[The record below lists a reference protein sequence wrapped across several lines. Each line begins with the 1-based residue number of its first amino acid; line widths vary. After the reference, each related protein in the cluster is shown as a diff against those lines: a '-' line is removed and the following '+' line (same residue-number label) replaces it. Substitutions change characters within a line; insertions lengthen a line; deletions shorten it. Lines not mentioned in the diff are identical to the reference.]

1 MTYDV
6 PRRRFVLLVA
16 LPFLVGACDVLLGIE
31 TPRATVDAAAIDA
44 SATVDA
50 STDAIGATPD
60 AASDGADAAV
70 VIDAPVPVPDAAPP
84 PDAST
89 PDACVPGQY
98 ECSNG
103 GVYDTCTGAVTICTH
118 GCCNR
123 GEGIVHCL
131 NPGEVCNN

>member
-6 PRRRFVLLVA
+6 PRRRFVLLLVA

-44 SATVDA
+44 SAT
-50 STDAIGATPD
+50 PD

-70 VIDAPVPVPDAAPP
+70 VFDAPVSMPDAAPP
-84 PDAST
+84 ADAST
-89 PDACVPGQY
+89 PDGCVPGQL

-103 GVYDTCTGAVTICTH
+103 GVYDTCTGDVTICTH